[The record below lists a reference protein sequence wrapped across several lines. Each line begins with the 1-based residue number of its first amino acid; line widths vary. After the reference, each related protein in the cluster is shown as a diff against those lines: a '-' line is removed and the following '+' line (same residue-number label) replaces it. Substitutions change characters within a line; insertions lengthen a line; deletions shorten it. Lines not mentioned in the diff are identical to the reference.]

1 MFIKKQHVDIKKSAQ
16 KVLEVKRDSL
26 SRLKHLRVY
35 LDNVEIA
42 ESKVF
47 FETNYSHIYCIFHDV
62 FTTLEGT
69 LRQRVHKTQKE
80 ELDNVKYI
88 FERVLVLLPEL
99 LAQRWQWHSVRI
111 ILRKFLHPG
120 NTLKLRR
127 EGVRLFLL
135 WYQILGETA
144 PADVHAM
151 FLHLVP
157 GLLPGSP
164 PPVPATTAGLGRFAE
179 SSYQDST
186 FYTSVD
192 ADSGPIVP
200 CDSGPLMLPQSGEL
214 QPENPTATFLEFLM
228 EYMVTQVTKIQWAEC
243 QDDNHH
249 RCFEFLFEKFKK
261 HFLPHVFPDF
271 CYTNSL
277 YKPNLEL
284 PSLRKDKKA
293 TADAAA
299 VTVAAQC
306 RSVVV
311 QWVVS
316 YTQPAKVRKEDS
328 IATGGSSRRQEL
340 NDSSAADK
348 SGVSS
353 TGGGNV
359 SMAVHESHSGSSAS
373 SSAPS
378 LSIGSLTERDSEGQI
393 QQPSSL
399 LSPPDSGH
407 RSPRQVQVVRD
418 VLYSKRENVNLVHEV
433 LRQAFLAPFSQAHTT
448 KSVICT
454 YRDWIQMASPD
465 MPPFLVD
472 PDGNK
477 ESKEDTR
484 SEPLETSLN
493 TSGMSPTKENVFA
506 GMQNMFQVF
515 ITNAANVFL
524 LEVGPDE
531 KTFLDEQVELCKR
544 VMNIYRYMVMKRH
557 MEKATWEQLL
567 VVLLR
572 VTSLVLKT
580 TPPAR
585 KEDVLGGR
593 LAPALFQTLIV
604 TWIKANLHATIS
616 LELWDGFL
624 GVLSSLTQWEEL
636 IHEWAKTM
644 ETLTRILAQHVYR
657 LNLSD
662 LPLQREQQH
671 KRRRGLR
678 HNTATATSPASTA
691 ANTTGNTT
699 GNTTSTTHR
708 GSAASSRTDVVG
720 RGDHSAVGGSPLS
733 AGGVAV
739 EAGGGGASTPV
750 PNGLVAAREALAVT
764 ALHTLP
770 GLAESGIAPLSSPR
784 MRTGSMGRQN
794 SRPEDDDR
802 SSDRARCNSGDS
814 SLPSHHG
821 DRACEKTP
829 PVVRCYSDGHLL
841 LHKVERL
848 RRMRRAPVA
857 PIPQDRFDIT
867 SVSSDT
873 NIQSDG
879 RTCPLGRSK
888 SVDYLSLRVESP
900 CMSHASEY
908 RSRSP
913 SPTPSSGLEST
924 SIKDSPIQIEV
935 IVTSS
940 ENACNASD
948 AGGPCAD
955 RRSVLAGG
963 GVKGWLPEVAV
974 VLWRRMLGALGNV
987 NAIRDP
993 LIHAQ
998 VMEHLIDLSETLTKM
1013 RDNLGITE
1021 DNMTTPPPP
1030 ALIPPLLL
1038 ISPWLFEATSLSAEG
1053 FEKGK
1058 LLALRLLCWL
1068 TVRRHDIPL
1077 SFDFLARFY
1086 RVLHMGLLGEDQKMI
1101 NAIVKYCGT
1110 KFFAS
1115 KLPGHTVLLLNFIR
1129 GASTIVNSNAIKGT
1143 EAWPQLERS
1152 LWLLSLSVP
1161 SLVAAT
1167 AVLQMP
1173 RTEAVTLLASL
1184 LCFPNVYRQGGLLVL
1199 PCSAAPGEEPEG
1211 RTTQALAPLTDAK
1224 DLIVDLLLKA
1234 GKADPDGLA
1243 RCTALSA
1250 LGVFA
1255 YEELSH
1261 RTGHSKV
1268 REAFGVLL
1276 LSIRHYNHTIAQV
1289 AGDMLRL
1296 LCDHAAY
1303 LTAQADQVPSIVI
1316 EVIASTIHNLL
1327 PSDDSDVREENK
1339 KLVLS
1344 LLFCLADWCM
1354 NTPLQVLTTP
1364 QAGEG
1369 CSPLLSTLDVLDH
1382 ILSGKSPLFR
1392 PDVFSLLQSL
1402 CPSITLADIEP
1413 QPTEVPLKGSL
1424 SSSSTSSVHS
1434 GGRIARSMASFVPP
1448 AVLQSDIR
1456 RSGNVKLAARMVLSH
1471 LLHLLGHFPMGLG
1484 AAQLTSLVTEQDDVA
1499 ALRDSTSELSKEVF
1513 SAPNIQLF
1521 VLNDRAIVSL
1531 VEIPA
1536 EETSGGAASVGLTT
1550 GKSQVRAIVRDLS
1563 GKFSWDCLTLYGPP
1577 GCRAGSYPPGPVP
1590 DPCLHYTTQRGR
1602 HLDLQEQHQRG
1613 AEARQSGRRSPL
1625 HRPPDQLPQLENT
1638 QDNYDNLDDLLQYV
1652 GHTSPECV
1660 LLPCQRLNTA
1670 PKATHELAGIREA
1683 ETVQLLLQQHQR
1695 EAQHT
1700 AGAAY
1705 SPEML
1710 AKAATPPNPTE
1721 PLSPFQY
1728 SRLLLENFNF
1738 FAWEKRPK
1746 FDLVKKNEKLLR
1758 ELRNLDNQTCRET
1771 HKIAVIYVAEGQ
1783 EDKNSIFMNS
1793 SGSRAFEEFVA
1804 GLGWE
1809 VDLEVHTGYN
1819 GGLEANK
1826 STGSTAPYY
1835 ATSFLEVLFHVSTRI
1850 PAIEKDAITKKL
1862 RHLGNDEVHI
1872 VWSEHTRD
1880 YRRGIIPTE
1889 FCDVLIVIYPLGNW
1903 LYRVQVNP
1911 KPEVPF
1917 FGPLFDGAI
1926 VDHMVLP
1933 RLVRATAI
1941 NAGRAVNSLKPMFRT
1956 YYEQRAQALETIV
1969 QNYKEPTTFEDFA
1982 AKVMAPAPAKSPLV
1996 LRRSAGP
2003 TGSESGG
2010 SPQLGSTLAA
2020 ALLDSDSGSPSM
2032 HHHQPRPRPATVSSV
2047 VTPDRSPFSLPGG
2060 AAFST
2065 PKEQHVIP
2073 PSLSQSSTPTSN

>member
-1 MFIKKQHVDIKKSAQ
+1 
-16 KVLEVKRDSL
+16 
-26 SRLKHLRVY
+26 
-35 LDNVEIA
+35 
-42 ESKVF
+42 
-47 FETNYSHIYCIFHDV
+47 
-62 FTTLEGT
+62 
-69 LRQRVHKTQKE
+69 
-80 ELDNVKYI
+80 
-88 FERVLVLLPEL
+88 
-99 LAQRWQWHSVRI
+99 
-111 ILRKFLHPG
+111 
-120 NTLKLRR
+120 
-127 EGVRLFLL
+127 
-135 WYQILGETA
+135 
-144 PADVHAM
+144 
-151 FLHLVP
+151 
-157 GLLPGSP
+157 
-164 PPVPATTAGLGRFAE
+164 
-179 SSYQDST
+179 
-186 FYTSVD
+186 
-192 ADSGPIVP
+192 
-200 CDSGPLMLPQSGEL
+200 
-214 QPENPTATFLEFLM
+214 
-228 EYMVTQVTKIQWAEC
+228 
-243 QDDNHH
+243 
-249 RCFEFLFEKFKK
+249 
-261 HFLPHVFPDF
+261 
-271 CYTNSL
+271 
-277 YKPNLEL
+277 
-284 PSLRKDKKA
+284 
-293 TADAAA
+293 
-299 VTVAAQC
+299 
-306 RSVVV
+306 
-311 QWVVS
+311 
-316 YTQPAKVRKEDS
+316 
-328 IATGGSSRRQEL
+328 
-340 NDSSAADK
+340 
-348 SGVSS
+348 
-353 TGGGNV
+353 
-359 SMAVHESHSGSSAS
+359 
-373 SSAPS
+373 
-378 LSIGSLTERDSEGQI
+378 
-393 QQPSSL
+393 
-399 LSPPDSGH
+399 
-407 RSPRQVQVVRD
+407 
-418 VLYSKRENVNLVHEV
+418 
-433 LRQAFLAPFSQAHTT
+433 
-448 KSVICT
+448 
-454 YRDWIQMASPD
+454 
-465 MPPFLVD
+465 
-472 PDGNK
+472 
-477 ESKEDTR
+477 
-484 SEPLETSLN
+484 
-493 TSGMSPTKENVFA
+493 
-506 GMQNMFQVF
+506 
-515 ITNAANVFL
+515 
-524 LEVGPDE
+524 
-531 KTFLDEQVELCKR
+531 
-544 VMNIYRYMVMKRH
+544 
-557 MEKATWEQLL
+557 
-567 VVLLR
+567 
-572 VTSLVLKT
+572 
-580 TPPAR
+580 
-585 KEDVLGGR
+585 
-593 LAPALFQTLIV
+593 
-604 TWIKANLHATIS
+604 
-616 LELWDGFL
+616 
-624 GVLSSLTQWEEL
+624 
-636 IHEWAKTM
+636 
-644 ETLTRILAQHVYR
+644 
-657 LNLSD
+657 
-662 LPLQREQQH
+662 
-671 KRRRGLR
+671 
-678 HNTATATSPASTA
+678 
-691 ANTTGNTT
+691 
-699 GNTTSTTHR
+699 
-708 GSAASSRTDVVG
+708 
-720 RGDHSAVGGSPLS
+720 
-733 AGGVAV
+733 
-739 EAGGGGASTPV
+739 
-750 PNGLVAAREALAVT
+750 
-764 ALHTLP
+764 
-770 GLAESGIAPLSSPR
+770 
-784 MRTGSMGRQN
+784 
-794 SRPEDDDR
+794 
-802 SSDRARCNSGDS
+802 
-814 SLPSHHG
+814 
-821 DRACEKTP
+821 
-829 PVVRCYSDGHLL
+829 
-841 LHKVERL
+841 
-848 RRMRRAPVA
+848 MRRAPVA

-867 SVSSDT
+867 
-873 NIQSDG
+873 
-879 RTCPLGRSK
+879 
-888 SVDYLSLRVESP
+888 
-900 CMSHASEY
+900 
-908 RSRSP
+908 
-913 SPTPSSGLEST
+913 
-924 SIKDSPIQIEV
+924 
-935 IVTSS
+935 
-940 ENACNASD
+940 SD

-1038 ISPWLFEATSLSAEG
+1038 ISPWLFEPRASRRASCWR
-1053 FEKGK
+1053 
-1058 LLALRLLCWL
+1058 LRLLCWL

-1086 RVLHMGLLGEDQKMI
+1086 RVLHIGPCSGRTRQKMI

-1110 KFFAS
+1110 KFFAQQAS
-1115 KLPGHTVLLLNFIR
+1115 RPHSAPAQLHPWCQHHRQLQRHQGVLYSFFTSMLLRR
-1129 GASTIVNSNAIKGT
+1129 GNLSICYIYIEFAAFLWFTPHT

-1199 PCSAAPGEEPEG
+1199 PLQRGTRGGAGGKDHPRTGTPHRRQGDASRLSSSFFLVLGGEPQAA
-1211 RTTQALAPLTDAK
+1211 
-1224 DLIVDLLLKA
+1224 
-1234 GKADPDGLA
+1234 
-1243 RCTALSA
+1243 CTALSA

-1296 LCDHAAY
+1296 LCDHAAH

-1327 PSDDSDVREENK
+1327 PSDDSDVKEENK

-1625 HRPPDQLPQLENT
+1625 HRPPDQLPLLENT
-1638 QDNYDNLDDLLQYV
+1638 QDNYDNLDDVAAAVV

-1660 LLPCQRLNTA
+1660 LLPCQRLNAA

-1683 ETVQLLLQQHQR
+1683 ETSSFLSTPTR
-1695 EAQHT
+1695 
-1700 AGAAY
+1700 
-1705 SPEML
+1705 ML

-1809 VDLEVHTGYN
+1809 VDLELHTGYN

-1933 RLVRATAI
+1933 KLVRATAI

-1996 LRRSAGP
+1996 LRRSG
-2003 TGSESGG
+2003 E
-2010 SPQLGSTLAA
+2010 
-2020 ALLDSDSGSPSM
+2020 
-2032 HHHQPRPRPATVSSV
+2032 
-2047 VTPDRSPFSLPGG
+2047 
-2060 AAFST
+2060 
-2065 PKEQHVIP
+2065 
-2073 PSLSQSSTPTSN
+2073 

>member
-42 ESKVF
+42 EAKVF

-135 WYQILGETA
+135 WYQILGEAA

-164 PPVPATTAGLGRFAE
+164 PPVPASAGIGRFAE
-179 SSYQDST
+179 PSYQDST

-192 ADSGPIVP
+192 ADSGPVVP
-200 CDSGPLMLPQSGEL
+200 CDSGPLMLPQSGEV

-228 EYMVTQVTKIQWAEC
+228 EYMVTQVTKIQWAEY
-243 QDDNHH
+243 QDENHH

-271 CYTNSL
+271 CYSNSL
-277 YKPNLEL
+277 YRPNLEL

-293 TADAAA
+293 SADAAA
-299 VTVAAQC
+299 AAVAAQC

-328 IATGGSSRRQEL
+328 IATGSSRRPEL
-340 NDSSAADK
+340 NDSSALDK
-348 SGVSS
+348 SGISS
-353 TGGGNV
+353 ASGGTA
-359 SMAVHESHSGSSAS
+359 SMAAHESHSGSSAS

-393 QQPSSL
+393 QQSSQQ
-399 LSPPDSGH
+399 SPPESGL

-418 VLYSKRENVNLVHEV
+418 ILYSRRENVNLVHEV

-472 PDGNK
+472 ADGNK
-477 ESKEDTR
+477 ELKEDAR
-484 SEPLETSLN
+484 NEPLETSLN
-493 TSGMSPTKENVFA
+493 TSATSPTKENVFA
-506 GMQNMFQVF
+506 GMQNMFQIF

-678 HNTATATSPASTA
+678 HNATVATSPTS
-691 ANTTGNTT
+691 ANTTGG
-699 GNTTSTTHR
+699 GNTTHTAHR
-708 GSAASSRTDVVG
+708 GGSGSVSGASSRTDVVA
-720 RGDHSAVGGSPLS
+720 RGDHPGLGGGSPLS
-733 AGGVAV
+733 VSGAGAAGA
-739 EAGGGGASTPV
+739 EAGGASTPV

-764 ALHTLP
+764 ALHALP
-770 GLAESGIAPLSSPR
+770 GLAESPGMAASPR

-794 SRPEDDDR
+794 SRGPEDDDR
-802 SSDRARCNSGDS
+802 NSDRARCNSGDS

-848 RRMRRAPVA
+848 RRMRRAPAA

-1038 ISPWLFEATSLSAEG
+1038 IAPWLFEATSLSAEG

-1086 RVLHMGLLGEDQKMI
+1086 RTLHTGLLGEDQKMI

-1129 GASTIVNSNAIKGT
+1129 GASTIVNSNAIKG
-1143 EAWPQLERS
+1143 
-1152 LWLLSLSVP
+1152 
-1161 SLVAAT
+1161 
-1167 AVLQMP
+1167 MP
-1173 RTEAVTLLASL
+1173 RVEAVTLLGSL
-1184 LCFPNVYRQGGLLVL
+1184 ICFPNVYRQGGLLVL
-1199 PCSAAPGEEPEG
+1199 QCSPVDEA
-1211 RTTQALAPLTDAK
+1211 RALAPLTDAK

-1234 GKADPDGLA
+1234 GKADPDVLA
-1243 RCTALSA
+1243 RCTSLSA
-1250 LGVFA
+1250 LGIFA

-1261 RTGHSKV
+1261 RTGHPKV
-1268 REAFGVLL
+1268 REAVGVLL

-1303 LTAQADQVPSIVI
+1303 LTCQADQIPSIVI

-1327 PSDDSDVREENK
+1327 PNDCSDVKEENK

-1364 QAGEG
+1364 QTGEG

-1434 GGRIARSMASFVPP
+1434 TAAGGGGRIARSMASFVPP
-1448 AVLQSDIR
+1448 AVLQSEIR

-1590 DPCLHYTTQRGR
+1590 DPCLHYTTYRGR
-1602 HLDLQEQHQRG
+1602 HLDLHEQQQRG
-1613 AEARQSGRRSPL
+1613 VADARQSGRRSPL
-1625 HRPPDQLPQLENT
+1625 HRPPDQLPLLENT

-1660 LLPCQRLNTA
+1660 LLPCQRLNAA

-1695 EAQHT
+1695 EASHT
-1700 AGAAY
+1700 TGAAY

-1710 AKAATPPNPTE
+1710 AKASTPPNPTE

-1809 VDLEVHTGYN
+1809 VDLELHTGYN

-1835 ATSFLEVLFHVSTRI
+1835 ATSFMEVLFHVSTRI
-1850 PAIEKDAITKKL
+1850 PAIEKDSITKKL

-1982 AKVMAPAPAKSPLV
+1982 AKVMAPAPAKSPLM

-2003 TGSESGG
+2003 TGSEGGG

-2020 ALLDSDSGSPSM
+2020 ALLDSDSGSPSSL
-2032 HHHQPRPRPATVSSV
+2032 HHHSPRPRPATVSSV
-2047 VTPDRSPFSLPGG
+2047 VTPDRTSPSSLTGG
-2060 AAFST
+2060 GRAIA
-2065 PKEQHVIP
+2065 EQHAIP
-2073 PSLSQSSTPTSN
+2073 ASHSQSSTPTSN

>member
-1 MFIKKQHVDIKKSAQ
+1 MFIKKQHIDVRKSAQ
-16 KVLEVKRDSL
+16 KVLEPKRDSL

-35 LDNVEIA
+35 LDNVETA
-42 ESKVF
+42 EAKTF
-47 FETNYSHIYCIFHDV
+47 FEINYSHIYCVFHDV
-62 FTTLEGT
+62 FTSLEGT

-88 FERVLVLLPEL
+88 FERILVLLPEL
-99 LAQRWQWHSVRI
+99 LAQRWQWHSIRAI
-111 ILRKFLHPG
+111 IRKFLHSG
-120 NTLKLRR
+120 NSLRLRR
-127 EGVRLFLL
+127 DGVRFFLL
-135 WYQILGETA
+135 WYQILAERA
-144 PADVHAM
+144 PSEVHAM

-164 PPVPATTAGLGRFAE
+164 PPVPVAGSGRFPEA
-179 SSYQDST
+179 YQNKKNVRWLDST
-186 FYTSVD
+186 FYTSVEV
-192 ADSGPIVP
+192 DSGPIVP
-200 CDSGPLMLPQSGEL
+200 YDFGPLMPPQSGEV
-214 QPENPTATFLEFLM
+214 QPENPTVTFLEFLM
-228 EYMVTQVTKIQWAEC
+228 EYMVTQATKVQWSEA
-243 QDDNHH
+243 QDDHHH

-261 HFLPHVFPDF
+261 HFLPHIFPDF
-271 CYTNSL
+271 CYSNSI

-284 PSLRKDKKA
+284 PSLRKDKKPA
-293 TADAAA
+293 TADSNAAA
-299 VTVAAQC
+299 VAALC

-316 YTQPAKVRKEDS
+316 HTQPAKLRKEDAAA
-328 IATGGSSRRQEL
+328 ATRPTDAHQVRKQDHTESGVERTSAPSGGS
-340 NDSSAADK
+340 
-348 SGVSS
+348 
-353 TGGGNV
+353 GGTSQN
-359 SMAVHESHSGSSAS
+359 VHESHSVPSGSSM
-373 SSAPS
+373 APS
-378 LSIGSLTERDSEGQI
+378 LAIGSLAERDSESQF
-393 QQPSSL
+393 QQTQQ
-399 LSPPDSGH
+399 SPAESGH
-407 RSPRQVQVVRD
+407 GSLRQVQVVRN

-472 PDGNK
+472 PEGKNGKEDNRTEVSEMSQSTSGTTPVKK
-477 ESKEDTR
+477 ES
-484 SEPLETSLN
+484 
-493 TSGMSPTKENVFA
+493 VFA
-506 GMQNMFQVF
+506 GVQNMYQVF

-531 KTFLDEQVELCKR
+531 KSYLDEQVELCKR

-616 LELWDGFL
+616 LDLWDGFL

-662 LPLQREQQH
+662 LPLQREQQN
-671 KRRRGLR
+671 KRRRGLK
-678 HNTATATSPASTA
+678 HNA
-691 ANTTGNTT
+691 GN
-699 GNTTSTTHR
+699 
-708 GSAASSRTDVVG
+708 AQ
-720 RGDHSAVGGSPLS
+720 
-733 AGGVAV
+733 
-739 EAGGGGASTPV
+739 GGGATARTRNGAGKGDDPTPGGGSANEGTSAMSSANRTVAGGTAV
-750 PNGLVAAREALAVT
+750 PSLRTSPSLTESRDGNRETGV
-764 ALHTLP
+764 
-770 GLAESGIAPLSSPR
+770 PLSPR
-784 MRTGSMGRQN
+784 LRTASMGRQL
-794 SRPEDDDR
+794 SRIDDDDR
-802 SSDRARCNSGDS
+802 NSDRARCNSGDS
-814 SLPSHHG
+814 SLPSHQG
-821 DRACEKTP
+821 DRASEKPP

-848 RRMRRAPVA
+848 RRMRRAHAA
-857 PIPQDRFDIT
+857 PAQDRFDIT

-879 RTCPLGRSK
+879 RVCPFGRSK
-888 SVDYLSLRVESP
+888 SADYLSLRVESP

-940 ENACNASD
+940 ETTCNAAD
-948 AGGPCAD
+948 VGPGTD

-963 GVKGWLPEVAV
+963 SVKGWLPEVAV

-993 LIHAQ
+993 AIHAQ
-998 VMEHLIDLSETLTKM
+998 VMEHLIDLTETLIKM

-1030 ALIPPLLL
+1030 TLIPPLLL
-1038 ISPWLFEATSLSAEG
+1038 IAPWLFEAMGLPEG
-1053 FEKGK
+1053 FDKGK
-1058 LLALRLLCWL
+1058 QLALRLLCWL

-1077 SFDFLARFY
+1077 SFDYLARFY
-1086 RVLHMGLLGEDQKMI
+1086 RVLHAGLLGEDQKAI

-1115 KLPGHTVLLLNFIR
+1115 RLPGHTVLLLNFIH
-1129 GASTIVNSNAIKGT
+1129 GASTIVTSNSIKG
-1143 EAWPQLERS
+1143 
-1152 LWLLSLSVP
+1152 
-1161 SLVAAT
+1161 
-1167 AVLQMP
+1167 MP
-1173 RTEAVTLLASL
+1173 RVEAVTLLGSL
-1184 LCFPNVYRQGGLLVL
+1184 VCFPNVYNELQVL
-1199 PCSAAPGEEPEG
+1199 QCTQSEPPQLAAAASIKE
-1211 RTTQALAPLTDAK
+1211 
-1224 DLIVDLLLKA
+1224 LIVDLLLKA
-1234 GKADPDGLA
+1234 GKSDPDGVA
-1243 RCTALSA
+1243 RCTAICA
-1250 LGVFA
+1250 LGMFA

-1261 RTGHSKV
+1261 QTGHPKA
-1268 REAFGVLL
+1268 REAIGVLL
-1276 LSIRHYNHTIAQV
+1276 LSIRHHNRIIAQV

-1296 LCDHAAY
+1296 LCDHAAH
-1303 LTAQADQVPSIVI
+1303 LTGQMDQVPAIIV
-1316 EVIASTIHNLL
+1316 EVVASTIHNLL
-1327 PSDDSDVREENK
+1327 PSDDSDVKDENK

-1354 NTPLQVLTTP
+1354 NIPLRALTTP
-1364 QAGEG
+1364 QADG
-1369 CSPLLSTLDVLDH
+1369 CSPLLSTLNVLDH
-1382 ILSGKSPLFR
+1382 ILAGKSPLLR
-1392 PDVFSLLQSL
+1392 PDVLSLLQAL
-1402 CPSITLADIEP
+1402 CPSIVLGDIEA
-1413 QPTEVPLKGSL
+1413 QPGEGHAKPPH
-1424 SSSSTSSVHS
+1424 SSSLAHLP
-1434 GGRIARSMASFVPP
+1434 GGGKIARSIASFVPP
-1448 AVLQSDIR
+1448 AVLQSDFR
-1456 RSGNVKLAARMVLSH
+1456 KSGNVKLAARMVLSH
-1471 LLHLLGHFPMGLG
+1471 LLHQLGHFPMGLG
-1484 AAQLTSLVTEQDDVA
+1484 AAQLTSLVAEQDDVP
-1499 ALRDSTSELSKEVF
+1499 ALRDSELSKEVF

-1521 VLNDRAIVSL
+1521 VLNNMSILSL

-1563 GKFSWDCLTLYGPP
+1563 GKFSWDCLTLYGPH

-1590 DPCLHYTTQRGR
+1590 DPCLHYTTHRGR
-1602 HLDLQEQHQRG
+1602 SQDLQEQQRCQ
-1613 AEARQSGRRSPL
+1613 ADAAARESGRRSPL
-1625 HRPPDQLPQLENT
+1625 HRPPDQLPMLENT
-1638 QDNYDNLDDLLQYV
+1638 QDNYDNLDDLLQYI
-1652 GHTSPECV
+1652 GHTSPEC
-1660 LLPCQRLNTA
+1660 LQLPCQRLNSA
-1670 PKATHELAGIREA
+1670 PKATDELAGIREA
-1683 ETVQLLLQQHQR
+1683 ETVHLLLNQHTQ
-1695 EAQHT
+1695 EVQHT
-1700 AGAAY
+1700 AQAAY

-1710 AKAATPPNPTE
+1710 AKAATPPNPAE

-1758 ELRNLDNQTCRET
+1758 ELRNLDNQMCRET

-1819 GGLEANK
+1819 GGLETNK

-1835 ATSFLEVLFHVSTRI
+1835 ATSFMEVLFHVSTRI
-1850 PAIEKDAITKKL
+1850 PAVEKDSITKKL

-1903 LYRVQVNP
+1903 LYRVQINP

-1926 VDHMVLP
+1926 VDHLVLP

-1941 NAGRAVNSLKPMFRT
+1941 NAGRAVNSLKPMFRA

-1969 QNYKEPTTFEDFA
+1969 QNYKELTTFEDFA
-1982 AKVMAPAPAKSPLV
+1982 SKVMAPAPAKSPLV

-2003 TGSESGG
+2003 SGSEGG

-2020 ALLDSDSGSPSM
+2020 ALLDSDSGSSSM
-2032 HHHQPRPRPATVSSV
+2032 QHHHPRPRPATVSSSAG
-2047 VTPDRSPFSLPGG
+2047 DQGSFSFREHH
-2060 AAFST
+2060 A
-2065 PKEQHVIP
+2065 IP
-2073 PSLSQSSTPTSN
+2073 ASQSHSSAPVPN

>member
-1 MFIKKQHVDIKKSAQ
+1 MFIKKQHVDIKKSAL

-35 LDNVEIA
+35 LDNVEVA
-42 ESKVF
+42 EAKTF

-135 WYQILGETA
+135 WYQILGEAA

-164 PPVPATTAGLGRFAE
+164 PPVPANTALGRFPE
-179 SSYQDST
+179 PSPYQDST

-192 ADSGPIVP
+192 ADSGPIAP
-200 CDSGPLMLPQSGEL
+200 CDSGPLMLPQSGEV

-228 EYMVTQVTKIQWAEC
+228 EYMVTQVTKIQWAEY
-243 QDDNHH
+243 QDDKHH

-277 YKPNLEL
+277 YRPNLEL
-284 PSLRKDKKA
+284 PSLRKDKKT
-293 TADAAA
+293 TADASAA
-299 VTVAAQC
+299 AVAAQC

-328 IATGGSSRRQEL
+328 IAAGSSRKQEL
-340 NDSSAADK
+340 NESSTADK
-348 SGVSS
+348 AGVSS
-353 TGGGNV
+353 AGGGGNV
-359 SMAVHESHSGSSAS
+359 PMGAHESHSGSSGS
-373 SSAPS
+373 SSAPA
-378 LSIGSLTERDSEGQI
+378 LTIGSLTERDSEGQI
-393 QQPSSL
+393 QQSTQSS
-399 LSPPDSGH
+399 PESGH

-472 PDGNK
+472 PEGNK
-477 ESKEDTR
+477 EGKEDTR

-493 TSGMSPTKENVFA
+493 TSGGSTTKENVFA

-531 KTFLDEQVELCKR
+531 KTYLDEQVELCKR

-671 KRRRGLR
+671 KRRRGLK
-678 HNTATATSPASTA
+678 HNATSPAST
-691 ANTTGNTT
+691 NTTTT
-699 GNTTSTTHR
+699 R
-708 GSAASSRTDVVG
+708 GVGGGGGGGSSFGCGSGSGLASGASSRTDVVG
-720 RGDHSAVGGSPLS
+720 KGDHSAVGMAAGSPP
-733 AGGVAV
+733 GV
-739 EAGGGGASTPV
+739 ASTPV
-750 PNGLVAAREALAVT
+750 PNGLVAVREAMAVT

-770 GLAESGIAPLSSPR
+770 GLAESGVAPLSSPR

-794 SRPEDDDR
+794 SRVEDDDQ

-848 RRMRRAPVA
+848 RRMRRAPPV
-857 PIPQDRFDIT
+857 PIHQDRFDIT

-940 ENACNASD
+940 ENACNVSD
-948 AGGPCAD
+948 AGGPGAD

-993 LIHAQ
+993 LIHAK
-998 VMEHLIDLSETLTKM
+998 VMEHLIDLSETLIKM

-1038 ISPWLFEATSLSAEG
+1038 IAPWLFEATSLSAEG
-1053 FEKGK
+1053 YEKGK

-1068 TVRRHDIPL
+1068 AVRRHDIPL

-1129 GASTIVNSNAIKGT
+1129 GASTIVNSNTIKG
-1143 EAWPQLERS
+1143 
-1152 LWLLSLSVP
+1152 
-1161 SLVAAT
+1161 
-1167 AVLQMP
+1167 MP
-1173 RTEAVTLLASL
+1173 RVEAVTLLGSL
-1184 LCFPNVYRQGGLLVL
+1184 VCIPNVYREGGLLVL
-1199 PCSAAPGEEPEG
+1199 QCTPEEP
-1211 RTTQALAPLTDAK
+1211 QALAPLTDAK

-1234 GKADPDGLA
+1234 GKGDPEGGA

-1250 LGVFA
+1250 LGIFA

-1261 RTGHSKV
+1261 RTGHPKV
-1268 REAFGVLL
+1268 QEAVGVLL
-1276 LSIRHYNHTIAQV
+1276 LSIRDYNHTIAQV

-1303 LTAQADQVPSIVI
+1303 LTGQADQVPSIVI

-1327 PSDDSDVREENK
+1327 PNDDSDVKEENK

-1354 NTPLQVLTTP
+1354 NTPLQVLTTS
-1364 QAGEG
+1364 QTGEG

-1382 ILSGKSPLFR
+1382 ILTGKSPLFR

-1413 QPTEVPLKGSL
+1413 QPAEIPPKASL
-1424 SSSSTSSVHS
+1424 SSSSTTSSVHS
-1434 GGRIARSMASFVPP
+1434 TTPGGGRIARSMASFVPP

-1499 ALRDSTSELSKEVF
+1499 ALRDTELSKEVF

-1521 VLNDRAIVSL
+1521 VLNNMAIVSL

-1590 DPCLHYTTQRGR
+1590 DPCLHYTTHRGR
-1602 HLDLQEQHQRG
+1602 HLDLQEQQQR
-1613 AEARQSGRRSPL
+1613 ADARQSGRRSPL
-1625 HRPPDQLPQLENT
+1625 HRPPNQLPQLENT

-1660 LLPCQRLNTA
+1660 HLPCQRLNCA

-1683 ETVQLLLQQHQR
+1683 ETVQLLLQQHQH

-1758 ELRNLDNQTCRET
+1758 ELRNLDNQICRET

-1809 VDLEVHTGYN
+1809 VDLELHTGYN

-1835 ATSFLEVLFHVSTRI
+1835 ATSFMEVLFHVSTRI

-1903 LYRVQVNP
+1903 LYRVQINP

-1982 AKVMAPAPAKSPLV
+1982 AKVMAPAPAKSPLM
-1996 LRRSAGP
+1996 LRRSAGT
-2003 TGSESGG
+2003 TGSEGGG

-2032 HHHQPRPRPATVSSV
+2032 HHHQPRPRPATVSNV
-2047 VTPDRSPFSLPGG
+2047 VTPDRSSFSPL
-2060 AAFST
+2060 AL
-2065 PKEQHVIP
+2065 EQHAIP
-2073 PSLSQSSTPTSN
+2073 ASQSQSSTPTSN

>member
-1 MFIKKQHVDIKKSAQ
+1 MFIKKQHVDVRKSAQ
-16 KVLEVKRDSL
+16 KVLEAKRDSL

-42 ESKVF
+42 EAKAF
-47 FETNYSHIYCIFHDV
+47 FEINYSHIYCIFHDV
-62 FTTLEGT
+62 FTSLEGM

-88 FERVLVLLPEL
+88 FERILVLLPEL

-120 NTLKLRR
+120 NSLRLRR

-135 WYQILGETA
+135 WYQILGDSA
-144 PADVHAM
+144 PTDVHAM

-164 PPVPATTAGLGRFAE
+164 PPVPTSSGRFPE
-179 SSYQDST
+179 LYQDST
-186 FYTSVD
+186 FYTSVEV
-192 ADSGPIVP
+192 DSGPIVP
-200 CDSGPLMLPQSGEL
+200 CDSGPLMPPQSGEV
-214 QPENPTATFLEFLM
+214 QPENPTVTFLEFLM
-228 EYMVTQVTKIQWAEC
+228 DYMVTQVTKIQWAEAL
-243 QDDNHH
+243 DENHH

-261 HFLPHVFPDF
+261 HFLPHIFPDF

-277 YKPNLEL
+277 YKPNLVSEGYHWVCTSLEL
-284 PSLRKDKKA
+284 PSLRKDKKPISADA
-293 TADAAA
+293 TATA
-299 VTVAAQC
+299 VAAQC

-316 YTQPAKVRKEDS
+316 HTQPAKLRKEDVAAASKSNDLHQARKQEQNESSMERAS
-328 IATGGSSRRQEL
+328 ISPGSVIGSPQG
-340 NDSSAADK
+340 A
-348 SGVSS
+348 
-353 TGGGNV
+353 
-359 SMAVHESHSGSSAS
+359 HESHSNTASSGS

-378 LSIGSLTERDSEGQI
+378 LSIGSLTERDSEGQV
-393 QQPSSL
+393 QQTQQ
-399 LSPPDSGH
+399 SPPESGH
-407 RSPRQVQVVRD
+407 RSLRQVQVVRD
-418 VLYSKRENVNLVHEV
+418 VLYSKRENVNLIHEV

-472 PDGNK
+472 AEGKDGRE
-477 ESKEDTR
+477 ESR
-484 SEPLETSLN
+484 SDATEASSNMGGTTPVK
-493 TSGMSPTKENVFA
+493 KENVFA
-506 GMQNMFQVF
+506 GIQNMFQVF

-524 LEVGPDE
+524 LEVEPDE
-531 KTFLDEQVELCKR
+531 KNYLDEQVELCKR

-616 LELWDGFL
+616 LDLWDGFL

-662 LPLQREQQH
+662 LPLQREQQN
-671 KRRRGLR
+671 KRRRGLK
-678 HNTATATSPASTA
+678 HNAGTGTTRGAATGTRNEA
-691 ANTTGNTT
+691 
-699 GNTTSTTHR
+699 
-708 GSAASSRTDVVG
+708 G
-720 RGDHSAVGGSPLS
+720 RGDDSVSGRAANEVMSSTGTANGSIATGTVGPSLHASPS
-733 AGGVAV
+733 
-739 EAGGGGASTPV
+739 
-750 PNGLVAAREALAVT
+750 
-764 ALHTLP
+764 
-770 GLAESGIAPLSSPR
+770 LAESRDGSRESGVPLSPR
-784 MRTGSMGRQN
+784 LRTASMGRQN
-794 SRPEDDDR
+794 SRIEDDDR
-802 SSDRARCNSGDS
+802 NSDRARCNSGDS

-821 DRACEKTP
+821 DRASEKP
-829 PVVRCYSDGHLL
+829 PLVVRCYSDGHLL
-841 LHKVERL
+841 VHKVERL
-848 RRMRRAPVA
+848 RRMRRAHAA
-857 PIPQDRFDIT
+857 PAAAQDRFDIT

-879 RTCPLGRSK
+879 RSCPLGRSK

-900 CMSHASEY
+900 CMSHTSEY

-940 ENACNASD
+940 ENACSASD
-948 AGGPCAD
+948 VGPGTD

-963 GVKGWLPEVAV
+963 SVKGWLPEVAV

-993 LIHAQ
+993 VIHAH
-998 VMEHLIDLSETLTKM
+998 VMEHLIDLSETLIKM

-1030 ALIPPLLL
+1030 TLIPPLLL
-1038 ISPWLFEATSLSAEG
+1038 IAPWLFEATGLPEG

-1077 SFDFLARFY
+1077 SFDYLARFY
-1086 RVLHMGLLGEDQKMI
+1086 RVLHAGLLGEDQKVI

-1115 KLPGHTVLLLNFIR
+1115 RLPGHTVLLLNFIH
-1129 GASTIVNSNAIKGT
+1129 GASTVVSSNAIKG
-1143 EAWPQLERS
+1143 
-1152 LWLLSLSVP
+1152 
-1161 SLVAAT
+1161 
-1167 AVLQMP
+1167 MP
-1173 RTEAVTLLASL
+1173 RVEAVTLLGSL
-1184 LCFPNVYRQGGLLVL
+1184 VCFPNVYRELHVL
-1199 PCSAAPGEEPEG
+1199 QCTGSEPP
-1211 RTTQALAPLTDAK
+1211 TLAPLADVK

-1234 GKADPDGLA
+1234 GKTDPDGVA

-1250 LGVFA
+1250 LGIFA
-1255 YEELSH
+1255 YEELTH
-1261 RTGHSKV
+1261 RIGHPKV
-1268 REAFGVLL
+1268 REAIGVLL
-1276 LSIRHYNHTIAQV
+1276 LSIRHQNHAIAQV

-1303 LTAQADQVPSIVI
+1303 LSDHTDRVASIVV

-1327 PSDDSDVREENK
+1327 PTDDSDVKDENK

-1354 NTPLQVLTTP
+1354 NIPLRALTTP
-1364 QAGEG
+1364 QSEG
-1369 CSPLLSTLDVLDH
+1369 CSPLLSTLNVLDH
-1382 ILSGKSPLFR
+1382 ILTGKSPLLR
-1392 PDVFSLLQSL
+1392 PDVLSLLQML
-1402 CPSITLADIEP
+1402 CPTIVLADLEA
-1413 QPTEVPLKGSL
+1413 QPGEIPAKPP
-1424 SSSSTSSVHS
+1424 HS
-1434 GGRIARSMASFVPP
+1434 GHSTGGGKIARSIASFVPP
-1448 AVLQSDIR
+1448 AILQNDFR
-1456 RSGNVKLAARMVLSH
+1456 KSGNVKLAARMVLSH
-1471 LLHLLGHFPMGLG
+1471 LLHQLGHFPMGLG
-1484 AAQLTSLVTEQDDVA
+1484 AAQLTSLVTEQDDVP
-1499 ALRDSTSELSKEVF
+1499 ALRDSELSKEVF

-1521 VLNDRAIVSL
+1521 VLNNMAIVSL

-1563 GKFSWDCLTLYGPP
+1563 GKFSWDCLTLYGPQ

-1590 DPCLHYTTQRGR
+1590 DPCLHYTTHRGR
-1602 HLDLQEQHQRG
+1602 LLDHMEQQRCQ
-1613 AEARQSGRRSPL
+1613 ADAAARESGRRSPL
-1625 HRPPDQLPQLENT
+1625 HRPPDQLPLLENT
-1638 QDNYDNLDDLLQYV
+1638 QDNYDNLDDLLQYI

-1660 LLPCQRLNTA
+1660 QLPCQRLNSA
-1670 PKATHELAGIREA
+1670 PKATDEVAGIREA
-1683 ETVQLLLQQHQR
+1683 ETVHLLLNQHAQ
-1695 EAQHT
+1695 EGQHT
-1700 AGAAY
+1700 AQGAY

-1710 AKAATPPNPTE
+1710 ARASTPPNPTE

-1738 FAWEKRPK
+1738 FSWEKRPK

-1758 ELRNLDNQTCRET
+1758 ELRNLDNQICRET

-1809 VDLEVHTGYN
+1809 VDLELHTGYN
-1819 GGLEANK
+1819 GGLETNK

-1835 ATSFLEVLFHVSTRI
+1835 ATSFMEVLFHVSTRI
-1850 PAIEKDAITKKL
+1850 PAIEKDSITKKL

-1903 LYRVQVNP
+1903 LYRVQINP

-1926 VDHMVLP
+1926 VDHLVLP

-1941 NAGRAVNSLKPMFRT
+1941 NAGRAINSLKPMFRT

-1969 QNYKEPTTFEDFA
+1969 QNYKELTTFEDFA

-2003 TGSESGG
+2003 SGSEGG

-2020 ALLDSDSGSPSM
+2020 ALLDSDSGSTPM
-2032 HHHQPRPRPATVSSV
+2032 QHHHPRPRPATVSSSAGEQGSFSFRGV
-2047 VTPDRSPFSLPGG
+2047 PEHHAIPAPQSHSSSPVP
-2060 AAFST
+2060 
-2065 PKEQHVIP
+2065 
-2073 PSLSQSSTPTSN
+2073 N

>member
-1 MFIKKQHVDIKKSAQ
+1 MFIKKQHVDVRKSAQ
-16 KVLEVKRDSL
+16 KVLEPKRDSL

-35 LDNVEIA
+35 LDNVETA
-42 ESKVF
+42 EAKTF
-47 FETNYSHIYCIFHDV
+47 FEINYSHIYCIFHDV
-62 FTTLEGT
+62 FTSLEGM

-88 FERVLVLLPEL
+88 FERILVLLPEL
-99 LAQRWQWHSVRI
+99 LAQRWQWHSIRI
-111 ILRKFLHPG
+111 IIRKFLHPG
-120 NTLKLRR
+120 NSLRLRR
-127 EGVRLFLL
+127 EGVRFFLL
-135 WYQILGETA
+135 WYQILGEGA
-144 PADVHAM
+144 PSDIHAM

-164 PPVPATTAGLGRFAE
+164 PPVPAAGSGRFPE
-179 SSYQDST
+179 PYQDST
-186 FYTSVD
+186 FYTSVEV
-192 ADSGPIVP
+192 DSGPIVP
-200 CDSGPLMLPQSGEL
+200 CDSGPLMPPQSGEV
-214 QPENPTATFLEFLM
+214 QPENPTVTFLEFLM
-228 EYMVTQVTKIQWAEC
+228 EYMVTQATKIQWSEA

-261 HFLPHVFPDF
+261 HFLPHIFPDF
-271 CYTNSL
+271 CYSNSI
-277 YKPNLEL
+277 YKPNLVSEGYHWVCTSLEL
-284 PSLRKDKKA
+284 PSLRKDKKPA
-293 TADAAA
+293 AADSNAAA
-299 VTVAAQC
+299 VAALC

-316 YTQPAKVRKEDS
+316 HTQPAKLRKDDAAAASRSSDLHQARKQDHNES
-328 IATGGSSRRQEL
+328 GLERISAPSGSS
-340 NDSSAADK
+340 
-348 SGVSS
+348 
-353 TGGGNV
+353 GGMSQN
-359 SMAVHESHSGSSAS
+359 VHESHSVSSGS

-378 LSIGSLTERDSEGQI
+378 LTIGSLTERDSENQL
-393 QQPSSL
+393 QQTQQ
-399 LSPPDSGH
+399 SPPESGH
-407 RSPRQVQVVRD
+407 RSLRQIQVVRN

-472 PDGNK
+472 PEGKDGKEDSRSEVSEMSQSTSGTTPVKK
-477 ESKEDTR
+477 ES
-484 SEPLETSLN
+484 
-493 TSGMSPTKENVFA
+493 VFA
-506 GMQNMFQVF
+506 GVQNMYQVF

-616 LELWDGFL
+616 LDLWDGFL

-662 LPLQREQQH
+662 LPLQREQQN
-671 KRRRGLR
+671 KRRRGLK
-678 HNTATATSPASTA
+678 HNAGNAQGATARTRNDVGKGDDP
-691 ANTTGNTT
+691 TTG
-699 GNTTSTTHR
+699 G
-708 GSAASSRTDVVG
+708 GSANEATSAMSSTN
-720 RGDHSAVGGSPLS
+720 GSV
-733 AGGVAV
+733 AGGMPMPLLR
-739 EAGGGGASTPV
+739 ASPS
-750 PNGLVAAREALAVT
+750 
-764 ALHTLP
+764 
-770 GLAESGIAPLSSPR
+770 LAESRDGNRETGVPLSPR
-784 MRTGSMGRQN
+784 LRTASMGRQL
-794 SRPEDDDR
+794 SRIEDDDR
-802 SSDRARCNSGDS
+802 NSDRARCNSGDS

-821 DRACEKTP
+821 DRASEKPP

-848 RRMRRAPVA
+848 RRMRRAHAA
-857 PIPQDRFDIT
+857 PAQDRFDIT

-879 RTCPLGRSK
+879 RLCPLGRSK
-888 SVDYLSLRVESP
+888 SADYLSLRVESP
-900 CMSHASEY
+900 CMSHTSEY

-940 ENACNASD
+940 ENTCNAAD
-948 AGGPCAD
+948 VGPGTD

-963 GVKGWLPEVAV
+963 SVKGWLPEVAV

-998 VMEHLIDLSETLTKM
+998 VMEHLIDLSETLIKM

-1030 ALIPPLLL
+1030 TLIPPLLL
-1038 ISPWLFEATSLSAEG
+1038 IAPWLFEATGLPEG

-1077 SFDFLARFY
+1077 SFDYLARFY
-1086 RVLHMGLLGEDQKMI
+1086 RVLHAGLLGEDQKVI

-1115 KLPGHTVLLLNFIR
+1115 RLPGHTVLLLNFIH
-1129 GASTIVNSNAIKGT
+1129 GASTIVTSNAVKG
-1143 EAWPQLERS
+1143 
-1152 LWLLSLSVP
+1152 
-1161 SLVAAT
+1161 
-1167 AVLQMP
+1167 MP
-1173 RTEAVTLLASL
+1173 RVEAVTLLGSL
-1184 LCFPNVYRQGGLLVL
+1184 VCFPNVYTELQVL
-1199 PCSAAPGEEPEG
+1199 QCSTSEPPQPAAAATIKE
-1211 RTTQALAPLTDAK
+1211 
-1224 DLIVDLLLKA
+1224 LIVDLLLKA
-1234 GKADPDGLA
+1234 GKTDPDGVA

-1250 LGVFA
+1250 LGIFA

-1261 RTGHSKV
+1261 RTGHPKA
-1268 REAFGVLL
+1268 REAIGVLL
-1276 LSIRHYNHTIAQV
+1276 LSIRHHNHTIAQV

-1296 LCDHAAY
+1296 LCDHAAH
-1303 LTAQADQVPSIVI
+1303 LTGQMDQVPAIVV
-1316 EVIASTIHNLL
+1316 EVVASTIHNLL
-1327 PSDDSDVREENK
+1327 PSDDSDVKEENK

-1354 NTPLQVLTTP
+1354 NIPLRALTTP
-1364 QAGEG
+1364 QADG
-1369 CSPLLSTLDVLDH
+1369 CSPLLSTLNVLDH
-1382 ILSGKSPLFR
+1382 ILTGKSPLLR
-1392 PDVFSLLQSL
+1392 PDVLSLLQAL
-1402 CPSITLADIEP
+1402 CPSIVLADIEA
-1413 QPTEVPLKGSL
+1413 QPGEGPAKATH
-1424 SSSSTSSVHS
+1424 TSSLGHLPS
-1434 GGRIARSMASFVPP
+1434 GGKIARSIASFVPP
-1448 AVLQSDIR
+1448 AVLQSDFR
-1456 RSGNVKLAARMVLSH
+1456 KSGNVKLAARMVLSH
-1471 LLHLLGHFPMGLG
+1471 LLHQLGHFPMGLG
-1484 AAQLTSLVTEQDDVA
+1484 AAQLTSLVAEQDDVP
-1499 ALRDSTSELSKEVF
+1499 ALRDSELSKEVF

-1521 VLNDRAIVSL
+1521 VLNNMSILSL

-1563 GKFSWDCLTLYGPP
+1563 GKFSWDCLTLYGPH

-1590 DPCLHYTTQRGR
+1590 DPCLHYTTHRGR
-1602 HLDLQEQHQRG
+1602 NQDLQEQQRCQ
-1613 AEARQSGRRSPL
+1613 ADAAARDSGRRSPL
-1625 HRPPDQLPQLENT
+1625 HRPPDQLPLLENT
-1638 QDNYDNLDDLLQYV
+1638 QDNYDNLDDLLQYI

-1660 LLPCQRLNTA
+1660 QLPCQRLNSA
-1670 PKATHELAGIREA
+1670 PKATDELAGIREA
-1683 ETVQLLLQQHQR
+1683 ETVHLLLNQHAQ
-1695 EAQHT
+1695 EVQHT
-1700 AGAAY
+1700 AQAAY

-1758 ELRNLDNQTCRET
+1758 ELRNLDNQMCRET

-1783 EDKNSIFMNS
+1783 EDKNSIFMNNT
-1793 SGSRAFEEFVA
+1793 GSRAFEEFVA

-1819 GGLEANK
+1819 GGLETNK

-1835 ATSFLEVLFHVSTRI
+1835 ATSFMEVLFHVSTRI
-1850 PAIEKDAITKKL
+1850 PAIEKDSITKKL

-1872 VWSEHTRD
+1872 VWSEHMRD

-1903 LYRVQVNP
+1903 LYRVQINP

-1926 VDHMVLP
+1926 VDHLVLP

-1956 YYEQRAQALETIV
+1956 YYEQRAQALETVV
-1969 QNYKEPTTFEDFA
+1969 QNYKELTTFEDFA
-1982 AKVMAPAPAKSPLV
+1982 SKVMAPAPAKSPLV

-2003 TGSESGG
+2003 SGSEGG

-2032 HHHQPRPRPATVSSV
+2032 QHHHPRPRPATVSSSAG
-2047 VTPDRSPFSLPGG
+2047 DQGSFSFREHH
-2060 AAFST
+2060 A
-2065 PKEQHVIP
+2065 IP
-2073 PSLSQSSTPTSN
+2073 ASQSHSSSPVPN